1 LEAAFADAEL
11 EYRGKRKQRASSQY
25 GEFIVMQALKNFIVG
40 ASLVLSF
47 GVAALG
53 QNYTQV
59 NLVSNTS
66 GDASVTDPSLVNAW
80 GMSRSTTSDWW
91 VSDNKTGLSTL
102 YSGNGTKN
110 SLVVTI
116 PANINNKTTK
126 IGSPT
131 GLIFNGSATDFI
143 LSNGAASTF
152 LFSTLDGTIAAWNAT
167 VALAAGAAAPSTHA
181 VTVVTSKDGSAYTGI
196 TSSFVE
202 NNRFLYAANFAL
214 GRVDVYDNSFHLVHL
229 NGKHPFDP
237 QNVPFTDPQ
246 IPSTFSPFNVQAI
259 GSNIVVTFAMHQENS
274 AKSIAGPGLGYV
286 DIFTTAGTLVQRL
299 ESGDQL
305 NAPWGVTLAPQDFGS
320 FSHDLLI
327 GQFAAGGTTQ
337 SGGFIA
343 AYNPTTGH
351 FDGLLKDASGTP
363 ISINGLWSLNFGN
376 AAAPGSY
383 DAAGSPG
390 AELYFTAGPNQGTG
404 GLYGYLKPLAADQV
418 QGSDQ

>member
-1 LEAAFADAEL
+1 
-11 EYRGKRKQRASSQY
+11 
-25 GEFIVMQALKNFIVG
+25 MQALKNFIVG
-40 ASLVLSF
+40 ASLVLSV
-47 GVAALG
+47 GSVALG

-66 GDASVTDPSLVNAW
+66 GVAPNTDPSLVNAW

-116 PANINNKTTK
+116 PANVNNKNTK

-131 GLIFNGSATDFI
+131 GLIFNGSPVNFV
-143 LSNGAASTF
+143 LSNGLAAAF
-152 LFSTLDGTIAAWNAT
+152 IFSTIDGTIAAWNPT
-167 VALAAGAAAPSTHA
+167 IALAPGAQAPSTHA
-181 VTVVTSKDGSAYTGI
+181 VTVATTKDGSAYTGL
-196 TSSFVE
+196 TSSFVG
-202 NNRFLYAANFAL
+202 NTRVLYAANFAL
-214 GRVDVYDNSFHLVHL
+214 GRVDAYDDSFHIFEL
-229 NGKHPFDP
+229 NGKHPRDP
-237 QNVPFTDPQ
+237 QNVPFSDPQ
-246 IPSTFSPFNVQAI
+246 IPSNFSPFNVQAI
-259 GSNIVVTFAMHQENS
+259 GNNIVVTFAMHEQGS

-286 DIFTTAGTLVQRL
+286 DIFTTGGALVQRL
-299 ESGDQL
+299 DGGDQL
-305 NAPWGVTLAPQDFGS
+305 NTPWGVTLAPQDFGS

-337 SGGFIA
+337 SSGFIA

-351 FDGLLKDASGTP
+351 FDGLLKDENGAP

-376 AAAPGSY
+376 ASAPGSF
-383 DAAGSPG
+383 DAAGAPG
-390 AELYFTAGPNQGTG
+390 AELYFTAGPNGGTA